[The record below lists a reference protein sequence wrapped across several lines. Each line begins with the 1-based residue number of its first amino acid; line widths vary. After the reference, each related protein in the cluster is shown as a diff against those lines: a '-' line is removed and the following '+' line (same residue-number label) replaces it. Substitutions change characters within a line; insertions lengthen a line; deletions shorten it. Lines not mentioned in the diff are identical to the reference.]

1 MDKMRGLSLSIG
13 LILRFRLNPS
23 PRCFNYAYHGLL
35 AGMNVHVFYR
45 DLLLAFAAV
54 AIQRVEQHGKGAGEL
69 VGLL

>member
-1 MDKMRGLSLSIG
+1 
-13 LILRFRLNPS
+13 
-23 PRCFNYAYHGLL
+23 
-35 AGMNVHVFYR
+35 MNVHVFYR